1 MLHQA
6 QEAIYL
12 GFFLTRFLHVVFS
25 NCREVK
31 FDHFVVLAVLVL
43 AVSKKIKGVKIKP
56 GVALR

>member
-6 QEAIYL
+6 LEAIHL
-12 GFFLTRFLHVVFS
+12 GFFLSKFLHVVFK
-25 NCREVK
+25 CREVK
-31 FDHFVVLAVLVL
+31 SDYFVVLAVLVL